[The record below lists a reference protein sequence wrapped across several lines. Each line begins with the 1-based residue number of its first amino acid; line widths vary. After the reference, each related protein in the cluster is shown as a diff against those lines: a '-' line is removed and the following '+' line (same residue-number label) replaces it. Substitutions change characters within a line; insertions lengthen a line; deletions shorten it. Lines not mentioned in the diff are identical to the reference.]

1 MMRRRS
7 IIAQRTPVFLGCEG
21 ESEQA
26 YGQVLNDLLRD
37 ANRPVHLEVVNLNP
51 GAGDPIVRLRK
62 ARQEIV
68 RRRQRRSEFR
78 LQAVLM
84 DSDQVDADGKRRQQV
99 ERCAQELG
107 IRIIW
112 QEPCHEAMLLRHL
125 DGLAQNRPLTSGGAQ
140 ATLKAAW
147 PDYRKPMT
155 KILLAR
161 RIDLDAVQR
170 AAAVEPLLSAF
181 LREITL
187 LPDRA

>member
-1 MMRRRS
+1 MTSRRA
-7 IIAQRTPVFLGCEG
+7 IIPQRTPVFLGCEG

-26 YGQVLNDLLRD
+26 YGQVLNDLIRE

-51 GAGDPIVRLRK
+51 GAGDPIARLRK
-62 ARQEIV
+62 AGQEIV

-78 LQAVLM
+78 LQVALM
-84 DSDQVDADGKRRQQV
+84 DSDQVEADGRRRQQA
-99 ERCAQELG
+99 ERCAQDLG

-125 DGLAQNRPLTSGGAQ
+125 DGFAQSRPPTSGAAG
-140 ATLKAAW
+140 TLLKAAW

-155 KILLAR
+155 RIQLAR
-161 RIDLDAVQR
+161 RIDLEAVKR
-170 AAAVEPLLSAF
+170 AADVEPSLFAF

-187 LPDRA
+187 LP

>member
-1 MMRRRS
+1 MTRRRS
-7 IIAQRTPVFLGCEG
+7 IIAPRTPVFLGCEG

-26 YGQVLNDLLRD
+26 YGQVLNDLLRE
-37 ANRPVHLEVVNLNP
+37 ANRPVHLEVMNLNP
-51 GAGDPIVRLRK
+51 GAGDPIARLRK
-62 ARQEIV
+62 AGQEIV

-78 LQAVLM
+78 LQVVLM
-84 DSDQVDADGKRRQQV
+84 DSDQIDADGKRRQQA
-99 ERCAQELG
+99 EWCAQDLG

-125 DGLAQNRPLTSGGAQ
+125 DGFAQNRPLTSRA
-140 ATLKAAW
+140 AEAMLRAAW

-155 KILLAR
+155 KIQLAR

-170 AAAVEPLLSAF
+170 AAAVEPSLSAF

-187 LPDRA
+187 LP